1 MVVSNEE
8 REAMARMMAIMNGE
22 TPPAPSN
29 YSTAASV
36 NEGVELA
43 GPGAVTQRDINAM
56 ADVLNKLNNVTHQ
69 VMLESNGD
77 INTKMDIMTSRT
89 DRAVNVGGYKIEIM
103 TKYLRIINLVIV
115 CLAVGYLSS
124 KVTQASVESWYPLI
138 KKPFFNPPNWV
149 FAPVWTM
156 LYIFMGIAAGLIW
169 NEINLKEK
177 EVKQGLKFF
186 VIQLALN
193 ALWSYLF
200 FGLQNVFLAAIEV
213 ILLLLMIYET
223 YIKFKPI
230 NNCWAKITK
239 TIFTSRTIVVI
250 VMITRYDFM
259 KRFI

>member
-1 MVVSNEE
+1 M
-8 REAMARMMAIMNGE
+8 
-22 TPPAPSN
+22 
-29 YSTAASV
+29 
-36 NEGVELA
+36 
-43 GPGAVTQRDINAM
+43 Q
-56 ADVLNKLNNVTHQ
+56 
-69 VMLESNGD
+69 
-77 INTKMDIMTSRT
+77 
-89 DRAVNVGGYKIEIM
+89 
-103 TKYLRIINLVIV
+103 KYLRIIYCVSI
-115 CLAVGYLSS
+115 CLFIGFLSG
-124 KVTQASVESWYPLI
+124 KVTQSSITTWYPTLI
-138 KKPFFNPPNWV
+138 KPIFNPPNWV

-230 NNCWAKITK
+230 NKNAGYLLLPYMAWVSFASILTWS
-239 TIFTSRTIVVI
+239 IWFLNR
-250 VMITRYDFM
+250 
-259 KRFI
+259 